1 MARQRKSSP
10 ALDVLDTGATME
22 TEGNNAPHGIGE
34 NRMSSLFEAVT
45 PEEWVEAGA
54 GRQAEKGLYLQLL
67 EAVAEGGQRYNRI
80 PTAPDSGGRFA
91 GAKASSI
98 TTALKTARGSDKAPA
113 SVKQIQVSSKGGVI
127 FLENEAVEA

>member
-1 MARQRKSSP
+1 
-10 ALDVLDTGATME
+10 ME

>member
-1 MARQRKSSP
+1 LARKQST
-10 ALDVLDTGATME
+10 ALDSADTME
-22 TEGNNAPHGIGE
+22 VEGNTAPNGTGE
-34 NRMSSLFEAVT
+34 NRMSNLFEAVT
-45 PEEWVEAGA
+45 QEEWTAAGA

-67 EAVAEGGQRYNRI
+67 EDVAEAGVRYARI